1 MLSTFFDIPF
11 KQNLLGKVIN
21 DQITRN
27 EKKILQPS
35 QISSICELIG
45 LKASIKKIDITKI
58 ENDITFPALGLLNNR
73 LVIYWEYKSQK
84 FLIGDLWLGRN
95 S

>member
-1 MLSTFFDIPF
+1 M
-11 KQNLLGKVIN
+11 
-21 DQITRN
+21 
-27 EKKILQPS
+27 KKRYFNPLRS
-35 QISSICELIG
+35 SSICELIG

-84 FLIGDLWLGRN
+84 FLIGDPKNGQIQKSLSEINQNNLKFYR
-95 S
+95 